1 MGLNVS
7 KLKEL
12 QKGLTERASGG
23 GDKLFL
29 QSNKIGEETNV
40 RLLPPL
46 PRMNGIYYVDQE
58 GWWINGKYYL
68 SNSTPMLKGK
78 DVIQQEVD
86 DAKALKD
93 KDLDALISA
102 KKDGKPLLKKEYR
115 SLMPLLLLDVKYDED
130 DQVESVIVVD
140 DKAKVL
146 VAKPSLMRE
155 INRVVTSRPVQNKT
169 EDGIMD
175 REKGHNMILSRTG
188 TGLDTT
194 YNATHSFICEMPED
208 YYKDI
213 PDVMKLTED
222 MAKSD
227 TYLRGVIRNYLYGEE
242 MPADE
247 KKEAEKKD
255 EAPKGREVKVGGGT
269 KKAEPVAEKK
279 EVVKAKP
286 KVVVAKPRNVL
297 EDAGATGEDDDKFSD
312 LND

>member
-46 PRMNGIYYVDQE
+46 PRMNGIYFVDQE

-68 SNSTPMLKGK
+68 VNSTPMLKGK

-86 DAKALKD
+86 DAKAQKD
-93 KDLDALISA
+93 KDLDALIAA
-102 KKDGKPLLKKEYR
+102 KKDNKPLLKKEFR
-115 SLMPLLLLDVKYDED
+115 SLMPLLLLDVKYDAD
-130 DQVESVIVVD
+130 DQVDSVTIVD
-140 DKAKVL
+140 DKAKIL

-194 YNATHSFICEMPED
+194 YAATHSFVCEMPEE

-213 PDVMKLTED
+213 PDVMKVTED

-227 TYLRGVIRNYLYGEE
+227 AYLRAVIRNYLYGEA
-242 MPADE
+242 MPEDE
-247 KKEAEKKD
+247 KKDSKDTTADAKSAGKAIKVGSAIKKEEKK
-255 EAPKGREVKVGGGT
+255 P
-269 KKAEPVAEKK
+269 

-286 KVVVAKPRNVL
+286 KVAAGKVRNVL
-297 EDAGATGEDDDKFSD
+297 EDAENTGGDDDDAFSD